1 MSGGL
6 DRPADIKIADVI
18 LLIVSRVIFY
28 IIILLFVLIA
38 VLMLVLAFNS
48 LWVTVTALPAVKLD
62 TLFEAIGFTTVSSA
76 VFELARTMFD
86 EELKS
91 AVKMNA
97 PRKIR
102 HFISRFMTVIMISLS
117 IEFLTMVFRYSHKPD
132 EYIFLFESAAVAA
145 GIAVIFIAWS
155 YFNTT
160 SVRVEEW
167 EDRLPAA
174 ATDKD

>member
-1 MSGGL
+1 MPDERDL
-6 DRPADIKIADVI
+6 PPDIRVANII
-18 LLIVSRVIFY
+18 LAILSKAIFY
-28 IIILLFVLIA
+28 IIILLFILTA
-38 VLMLVLAFNS
+38 VFMLLLGFYS
-48 LWVTVTALPAVKLD
+48 LYLTVMALPSIKLD

-91 AVKMNA
+91 GVRMNA

-132 EYIFLFESAAVAA
+132 EFMYMYEAAAVAA
-145 GIAVIFIAWS
+145 GIALVFVAWA
-155 YFNTT
+155 YFNKT
-160 SVRVEEW
+160 SVSVEEW
-167 EDRLPAA
+167 EEKTIAL
-174 ATDKD
+174 KK

>member
-1 MSGGL
+1 MPSERDL
-6 DRPADIKIADVI
+6 PPDIRVANII
-18 LLIVSRVIFY
+18 LAVLSKAIFY
-28 IIILLFVLIA
+28 IIILLFILTA
-38 VLMLVLAFNS
+38 AFMLLLGFYS
-48 LWVTVTALPAVKLD
+48 LYLTVMTLPAVKLD

-91 AVKMNA
+91 EVKMNA

-132 EYIFLFESAAVAA
+132 EFLYLYEAAAVAA
-145 GIAVIFIAWS
+145 GIALVFVAWA
-155 YFNTT
+155 YFNKT
-160 SVRVEEW
+160 SVGVEEW
-167 EDRLPAA
+167 EEKTIAL
-174 ATDKD
+174 KK

>member
-1 MSGGL
+1 MPGERDL
-6 DRPADIKIADVI
+6 PPDVRVADII
-18 LLIVSRVIFY
+18 LAILSKAIFY
-28 IIILLFVLIA
+28 IIILLFVLTA
-38 VLMLVLAFNS
+38 AFLLLLGFYS
-48 LWVTVTALPAVKLD
+48 LYLTAMAFPSIKLD

-91 AVKMNA
+91 EVRMNA

-132 EYIFLFESAAVAA
+132 EFLYLYEAAAVAA
-145 GIAVIFIAWS
+145 GIALVFVAWA
-155 YFNTT
+155 YFNKT
-160 SVRVEEW
+160 SVSVEEW
-167 EDRLPAA
+167 EEKRSY
-174 ATDKD
+174 